1 MSDATT
7 TVAEL
12 REAMRR
18 FVAERKWE
26 PYHSP
31 KNLAMGLMVEAAEL
45 LEHFVWIEG
54 AASYTLVQQPD
65 RREALA
71 DELADV
77 AGNLLNLCNVLDI
90 DLSEAIAAKLRKNA
104 QKYPATHTQS

>member
-7 TVAEL
+7 TVAQL
-12 REAMRR
+12 RESMRG
-18 FVAERKWE
+18 FVAERRWE

-54 AASYTLVQQPD
+54 PASYALVQQPD

-77 AGNLLNLCNVLDI
+77 AGNLLNLCNAMDI
-90 DLSEAIAAKLRKNA
+90 DLSDAIAAKLAKNA
-104 QKYPATHTQS
+104 RKYPPSNEPA